1 MQRLPYAV
9 IELAMVALFLVSLWD
24 AGRKGRG
31 PVLELLSAVPFG
43 LLLEQGDIMIF
54 GSYAYNQAFFL
65 KIGLVPIAIAL
76 AWAMIIRSCMAIS
89 DAAGV
94 PARLA
99 PFSDA
104 LLAILLDLSFD
115 TIAIRQGLWHWQIRL
130 DQGFFGVPAG
140 NYYAW
145 LFVALGFSAWT
156 RLIRRWARTRPRLG
170 WLQLIVPLPA
180 YATLLAGL
188 VPFIALER
196 IVFFGPGGGFPVFLA
211 SLALFLALAGPSLLR
226 GRRAIPPAFSLPL
239 LPRLALHAYA
249 LIAGVLL
256 RIFLRA
262 PALLAVSLA
271 MLGLELWLTGHF
283 VSRAGA
289 VRGRAVA

>member
-1 MQRLPYAV
+1 VERLPYLA
-9 IELAMVALFLVSLWD
+9 IEVAMVLLFVFSAWD
-24 AGRKGRG
+24 AGRKGRRAL
-31 PVLELLSAVPFG
+31 LELLSAVPFG

-65 KIGLVPIAIAL
+65 KIGLVPVAIAL

-104 LLAILLDLSFD
+104 LLAIMLDLSFD
-115 TIAIRQGLWHWQIRL
+115 TIAIRQGLWHWHIRL

-140 NYYAW
+140 NFYAW

-156 RLIRRWARTRPRLG
+156 RLCRRLSGGRPAIG
-170 WLQLIVPLPA
+170 WLQLAVPLPA

-188 VPFIALER
+188 APFIALEGA
-196 IVFFGPGGGFPVFLA
+196 FFHQPGGGFPVFIVA
-211 SLALFLALAGPSLLR
+211 LALFAILAGPRLYQ
-226 GRRAIPPAFSLPL
+226 GRPAIPPPWRPPL

-249 LIAGVLL
+249 LLAGALL
-256 RIFLRA
+256 GAFTRT
-262 PALLAVSLA
+262 PPLLAVSLA
-271 MLGLELWLTGHF
+271 MLTLELWLTGA
-283 VSRAGA
+283 SRRQVGKLP
-289 VRGRAVA
+289 GRAVA

>member
-1 MQRLPYAV
+1 VQRLPYAV

-24 AGRKGRG
+24 AGRKGRRAL
-31 PVLELLSAVPFG
+31 LELLSAVPFG

-65 KIGLVPIAIAL
+65 KIGLVPVAIAL

-94 PARLA
+94 PARLS

-156 RLIRRWARTRPRLG
+156 RLGRRWSRTRPGLE
-170 WLQLIVPLPA
+170 WIQLLIPLPA
-180 YATLLAGL
+180 YATLLAAL
-188 VPFIALER
+188 VPFIALKG
-196 IVFFGPGGGFPVFLA
+196 FFFPSPGGGFPVFIGALV
-211 SLALFLALAGPSLLR
+211 LFLVLGGRPLWR
-226 GRRAIPPAFSLPL
+226 GRRAVPPLLSLPL
-239 LPRLALHAYA
+239 LPRLAMHAYA
-249 LIAGVLL
+249 LAAGALL
-256 RIFLRA
+256 GIFLRT
-262 PALLAVSLA
+262 PVLLAVSLA
-271 MLGLELWLTGHF
+271 MLGLELWLA
-283 VSRAGA
+283 RAGMRHA
-289 VRGRAVA
+289 GEIRRRAIA

>member
-1 MQRLPYAV
+1 VQRLPYLL
-9 IELAMVALFLVSLWD
+9 IEVAMVLLFLVSLWD
-24 AGRKGRG
+24 ARRQGLRAL
-31 PVLELLSAVPFG
+31 LELLSAVPFG
-43 LLLEQGDIMIF
+43 LLLEQGDILIF

-65 KIGLVPIAIAL
+65 KLGLVPVAIAL

-99 PFSDA
+99 PLSDA

-115 TIAIRQGLWHWQIRL
+115 TIAIRQGLWHWQLRL

-156 RLIRRWARTRPRLG
+156 RLVRRWSRTQPRLV
-170 WLQLIVPLPA
+170 WLQLLVPLPA
-180 YATLLAGL
+180 YATLLAAL
-188 VPFIALER
+188 APFIALKGL
-196 IVFFGPGGGFPVFLA
+196 FFSAPGGGFPVFVFTLV
-211 SLALFLALAGPSLLR
+211 LFIVFSGRALLR
-226 GRRAIPPAFSLPL
+226 GRRAIPPGSSLPL

-249 LIAGVLL
+249 LLAGALL
-256 RIFLRA
+256 GIFLRT
-262 PALLAVSLA
+262 PALLAVSAA
-271 MLGLELWLTGHF
+271 MLGLELWLT
-283 VSRAGA
+283 RAWA
-289 VRGRAVA
+289 RDVRDASRAVA